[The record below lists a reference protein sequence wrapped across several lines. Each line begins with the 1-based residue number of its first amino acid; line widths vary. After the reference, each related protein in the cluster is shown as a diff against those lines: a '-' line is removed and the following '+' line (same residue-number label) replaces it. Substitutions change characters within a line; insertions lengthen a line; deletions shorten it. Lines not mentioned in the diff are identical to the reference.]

1 MMFDWLYLWNLI
13 WSFFL
18 ILSLVFV
25 PAFMVFIYFITRESK
40 AQRILG
46 QTRRPARGPS
56 EKNSAA
62 SPSGIGA
69 PSIPPLAR
77 PTVPP
82 LTSPVVPPLNRH
94 EVRDQGRRAA

>member
-25 PAFMVFIYFITRESK
+25 PAFMVLVYFITRESR
-40 AQRILG
+40 AQETLA
-46 QTRRPARGPS
+46 QTRRPARGSS
-56 EKNSAA
+56 EKNTAA
-62 SPSGIGA
+62 TTGVVGA

-77 PTVPP
+77 PSIPP
-82 LTSPVVPPLNRH
+82 LGRRAARH
-94 EVRDQGRRAA
+94 QGRRAA